1 MVWMSLMAAVAGAAV
16 ASLGSALT
24 ATELLLLQEEGI
36 ALRAAARLS
45 EETIEEREETIR
57 ELGGHFAD
65 DGDDDLS
72 ALERMDQLGAIAGSD
87 AILELSLLDELEDV
101 DLPRP
106 RARIDVDGV
115 LLAGDPSLPRP
126 RVGDCIGFERA
137 DGHARACAVPFEEG
151 VLVLSMSTLLSDAR
165 PEIMG
170 WSVVVGF
177 LVAAVLGWAGSRV
190 LATWGLGPLA
200 TLRDRMARIEPGA
213 SSAALGDPLEHEE
226 LEQVRRGV
234 AELVDRLGE
243 ALHDATRFSS
253 RAAHELRTPLTTI
266 AGELELMAEAADAER
281 RTELGHVRAQVT
293 DLMQLVER
301 LLILADPTHV
311 EVGETVDLADV
322 VDAVCERLDPEAAA
336 RVTVTCAEDVLVR
349 GDAPLLRALVTNA
362 VENALKFSE
371 GAVRVNVDDVGAPRI
386 TVEDSGPGIDAS
398 ERALVRDHFQR
409 GERAR
414 REGLPGHGIG
424 LTLMDHVA
432 RVHGGSLR
440 IVAREPGG
448 TRVEVRLPPWRPA
461 SVGR

>member
-177 LVAAVLGWAGSRV
+177 LVAAVLGWAG
-190 LATWGLGPLA
+190 AECWP
-200 TLRDRMARIEPGA
+200 
-213 SSAALGDPLEHEE
+213 
-226 LEQVRRGV
+226 RG
-234 AELVDRLGE
+234 
-243 ALHDATRFSS
+243 
-253 RAAHELRTPLTTI
+253 
-266 AGELELMAEAADAER
+266 
-281 RTELGHVRAQVT
+281 
-293 DLMQLVER
+293 
-301 LLILADPTHV
+301 
-311 EVGETVDLADV
+311 
-322 VDAVCERLDPEAAA
+322 
-336 RVTVTCAEDVLVR
+336 
-349 GDAPLLRALVTNA
+349 
-362 VENALKFSE
+362 
-371 GAVRVNVDDVGAPRI
+371 
-386 TVEDSGPGIDAS
+386 DSGPSRRSGIEWRAS
-398 ERALVRDHFQR
+398 NR
-409 GERAR
+409 GRPRRPWGIPWSTRSWSKCAAAWPSWWTASAR
-414 REGLPGHGIG
+414 PS
-424 LTLMDHVA
+424 TMPPA
-432 RVHGGSLR
+432 SLR
-440 IVAREPGG
+440 GPR
-448 TRVEVRLPPWRPA
+448 T
-461 SVGR
+461 SCGRR